1 MGLHQFSSCELL
13 FLLVML
19 LFFFDEGLAIL
30 SIWRFFHNDWRWIAG
45 IVHLL
50 VIGTIRHVDSET
62 TDSYNTYILWESMA
76 WYTSPTLSLSVVG
89 MCSGLPQ
96 VRYIIGLIE
105 RWSTFSQNMLNAGS
119 LVLPQALQNDCR
131 KAFVEEQTPNGFFAC
146 LLIYWLT
153 LERGL
158 LVDGVFG

>member
-96 VRYIIGLIE
+96 VRYIIGLKDDRPFLKTCWMQDPSFCLRLYRMIAAKPLS
-105 RWSTFSQNMLNAGS
+105 RSK
-119 LVLPQALQNDCR
+119 LQMDFLH
-131 KAFVEEQTPNGFFAC
+131 AFWY
-146 LLIYWLT
+146 IDWHW
-153 LERGL
+153 RG
-158 LVDGVFG
+158 VC